1 MRSFLRCSR
10 SDLEPDFKLLHP
22 RKSGFETPFQLTTAL
37 IITFLVNFLP
47 SWNKWLRL
55 ILSDLFFFR
64 YIRYYLFHE
73 KIISFTPV
81 SSDPSVAV
89 KLELVSEEKGTCNQ
103 LNQPDGIR
111 YQWFLKGSYRLEQML
126 RTIFN
131 PANPHHNFTSKNYC
145 IYVLDKY
152 CVHIMPV
159 R

>member
-1 MRSFLRCSR
+1 MFQIWPRAGFQIASSKKKWFWNAIPAYNSTYHYFFGEFFTFMEQMIKVNIIWSF
-10 SDLEPDFKLLHP
+10 
-22 RKSGFETPFQLTTAL
+22 
-37 IITFLVNFLP
+37 
-47 SWNKWLRL
+47 
-55 ILSDLFFFR
+55 FFFR

-126 RTIFN
+126 GTIFN